1 MRVKLTVVHTERGGE
16 ARTYVLEKDEIV
28 MGRAGTCDLPLED
41 PDRVVS
47 KRHAEIRT
55 EGDVLRL
62 FDMGSKNH
70 TFVNG
75 TRVGSAGTVV
85 NDGDQ
90 LQLGPFEVT
99 LHIERDLMVADDLD
113 RTVFGAAFANPFAES
128 AEAVATAVGELRRAF
143 NNLDYGHRT
152 DALRDALQAA
162 MGPSSDARMV
172 ADLIA
177 PSAPDSR
184 EPAIPGPPASAPSA
198 APDPVSVPSPPPPT
212 VETPGPSEPTSEPT
226 LDELFGPP
234 IGELA
239 DDASPTAEA
248 PPGGG
253 FDVPPDDPFAI
264 PSDLIAPAVAP
275 FEPPVAPPPSTSTSA
290 SGAPDALHNALAS
303 VVARLISIPGKF
315 RHEFLGHTVIH
326 APETAFLFDADV
338 DALLQHLTPDDPTL
352 QTDRLQLLSDAAEAV
367 LHHHQSLLE
376 GYRAAARDGAAVL
389 LDGLDPDKIGDQ
401 AKGGGL
407 LQGGKEKAVL
417 DLVRERCEMMRG
429 EDFAA
434 AERRVYRPAFSR
446 AYLDSLAYAQASSS
460 DPS

>member
-75 TRVGSAGTVV
+75 TRVSSAGTVV

-128 AEAVATAVGELRRAF
+128 AEAVAAAVGELRRAF
-143 NNLDYGHRT
+143 NSLDYGHRA

-177 PSAPDSR
+177 PTAPDAS

-198 APDPVSVPSPPPPT
+198 EPDPVSVPSPPLPTVETSPPT
-212 VETPGPSEPTSEPT
+212 VETPVPSEPS

-234 IGELA
+234 IDELA
-239 DDASPTAEA
+239 DA
-248 PPGGG
+248 PSEGG

-275 FEPPVAPPPSTSTSA
+275 FEPPAAPPPSAPVSA
-290 SGAPDALHNALAS
+290 SGAPDALHHALAS

-338 DALLQHLTPDDPTL
+338 DALLQHLTPDDPAL
-352 QTDRLQLLSDAAEAV
+352 QADRLRLLSNAVEAV

>member
-28 MGRAGTCDLPLED
+28 IGRAGTCDLPLED

-47 KRHAEIRT
+47 KRHAQIRT
-55 EGDVLRL
+55 EGDTLRV

-75 TRVGSAGTVV
+75 TRVGSAGSLVG
-85 NDGDQ
+85 DGDQ

-99 LHIERDLMVADDLD
+99 LRVERDLMVADDLD

-128 AEAVATAVGELRRAF
+128 AEAVAAAVGELRRAF
-143 NNLDYGHRT
+143 NTIDYGHRT

-162 MGPSSDARMV
+162 MGPTSDAQML
-172 ADLIA
+172 ANLIA
-177 PSAPDSR
+177 PPTPDASS
-184 EPAIPGPPASAPSA
+184 PAIPGPPLGAPSA
-198 APDPVSVPSPPPPT
+198 APDPVAVPSPPPAEPS
-212 VETPGPSEPTSEPT
+212 PSSEPS

-234 IGELA
+234 IDELA
-239 DDASPTAEA
+239 AE
-248 PPGGG
+248 PSEGG
-253 FDVPPDDPFAI
+253 FEVPPDDPFQI
-264 PSDLIAPAVAP
+264 PSDLIPPAVTP
-275 FEPPVAPPPSTSTSA
+275 FEPPAPPPARAPA
-290 SGAPDALHNALAS
+290 SPDAPDDLHRALAS

-338 DALLQHLTPDDPTL
+338 DALLQHLMQDDPAVR
-352 QTDRLQLLSDAAEAV
+352 TDRLRMLSNAAEAV

-460 DPS
+460 SDLT

>member
-28 MGRAGTCDLPLED
+28 IGRAGTCDLPLED

-55 EGDVLRL
+55 EGEVLRV

-85 NDGDQ
+85 SDGDH
-90 LQLGPFEVT
+90 LQLGPFEVA
-99 LHIERDLMVADDLD
+99 LQIERNLMVADDLD

-128 AEAVATAVGELRRAF
+128 AEAVATALGELRRAF
-143 NNLDYGHRT
+143 NTIDYGHRSE
-152 DALRDALQAA
+152 ALRDALHAA
-162 MGPSSDARMV
+162 MGPSSDARML

-177 PSAPDSR
+177 PTAPAPDD
-184 EPAIPGPPASAPSA
+184 PAIPGPPASAPTA
-198 APDPVSVPSPPPPT
+198 EPAPVAVPSPPPTPPT
-212 VETPGPSEPTSEPT
+212 AEAS

-234 IGELA
+234 VDELSTDTNELA
-239 DDASPTAEA
+239 A
-248 PPGGG
+248 PPSPPSVGGG

-275 FEPPVAPPPSTSTSA
+275 FEAPAPATGGPSAA
-290 SGAPDALHNALAS
+290 SGAPDALHRALAS
-303 VVARLISIPGKF
+303 VVTRLISIPGKF

-338 DALLQHLTPDDPTL
+338 DALLQHLTPDDDSL
-352 QTDRLQLLSDAAEAV
+352 QVERLRLLSDATEAV

-376 GYRAAARDGAAVL
+376 GYRAAAREGAAVL
-389 LDGLDPDKIGDQ
+389 VDGLDPDKIGDQ

-407 LQGGKEKAVL
+407 LQGGREKAVL
-417 DLVRERCEMMRG
+417 DLVRERCEMMRS

-460 DPS
+460 DNS